1 MLAQVLSAQGSG
13 NGLGVKTDVKNAA
26 GGSGM
31 GSDTGTA
38 KIVVGGGGASL
49 EQAKKDEKDL
59 EKNFMVDIRRS
70 EIRIMKK
77 LLRIDLSLTDGQL
90 ATFVQPKLNKIL
102 EKYNKPV
109 TPAILASEGKK
120 MADAI
125 NLLMVEKTR

>member
-13 NGLGVKTDVKNAA
+13 DELGVKTDVKNAA
-26 GGSGM
+26 GGSGN
-31 GSDTGTA
+31 GTDTGTA
-38 KIVVGGGGASL
+38 KIGVGEGGASL

-59 EKNFMVDIRRS
+59 EKKFKVDIRRS